1 MTPTWSAA
9 GRRPRSR
16 RRPARRWPTTDG
28 YLRDAALAFRPWDV
42 DVSAVRCPTFLW
54 YGGADERALPGADW
68 FAARIPH
75 AEVVVRPGVTHWA
88 TLAAYWPEV
97 LGTLAAHPLTP
108 SRTSAESRASCYA
121 PECIESAAICTRVGV
136 QHAPTSDGLDHFV
149 ILVTRPAPTVRPPS
163 RMANRRPSSMAIGW
177 MSSTAIS
184 VLSPGMTISVPSGRV
199 TTPVTSVVRK

>member
-1 MTPTWSAA
+1 MNVDDPDDEAVAA
-9 GRRPRSR
+9 RWTGSLPPPDAALVRPRSAAEIAAA
-16 RRPARRWPTTDG
+16 AREALADHRG

-42 DVSAVRCPTFLW
+42 DVAGVRCPTTLW
-54 YGGADERALPGADW
+54 YGGADERALPGAAW

-75 AEVVVRPGVTHWA
+75 ARVVVRPGVTHWA

-97 LGTLAAHPLTP
+97 LTHAGMRR
-108 SRTSAESRASCYA
+108 RTA
-121 PECIESAAICTRVGV
+121 PDRWVRGRSQLGGVG
-136 QHAPTSDGLDHFV
+136 SDHLV

-177 MSSTAIS
+177 ISSTAIS